1 MHQMIQNIMSKES
14 KEALGLLNDEV
25 KDPAQLDLL
34 DLIEICE
41 REQRESAPNKKIN
54 QSINQS

>member
-1 MHQMIQNIMSKES
+1 MIQNIMSKES